1 LSRLWGLVVGIAVVA
16 AALSVA
22 CGGSDSKSSS
32 SSSNSGSSA
41 TAAPATSSP
50 PQILTLT
57 ATEAGQQYGFDPS
70 TFTAKTGN
78 VTIKY
83 SNKAGNNRPHTLEI
97 KTSDGKSLV
106 KSEEIDPGKSTDV
119 SFTLASAGTYQ
130 FICYNPG
137 HADRGQKGTIT
148 VS

>member
-1 LSRLWGLVVGIAVVA
+1 MSRLWGLVVGIAVVA
-16 AALSVA
+16 AALSAA

-32 SSSNSGSSA
+32 TSGGSSSSSA
-41 TAAPATSSP
+41 APTPSGP
-50 PQILTLT
+50 PQVLTLT
-57 ATEAGQQYGFDPS
+57 AIEAGSQYAFDPS

-83 SNKAGNNRPHTLEI
+83 SNKASNNRPHTLEI
-97 KTSDGKSLV
+97 KTSDGKSLI
-106 KSEEIDPGKSTDV
+106 KSDEIDPGKETDV
-119 SFTLASAGTYQ
+119 TFTLAAAGTYQ

>member
-22 CGGSDSKSSS
+22 CGGSDSKSNSS
-32 SSSNSGSSA
+32 SSSSSSA
-41 TAAPATSSP
+41 TAAPAPSGP
-50 PQILTLT
+50 PQVLTLT
-57 ATEAGQQYGFDPS
+57 ATEAGGNYGFDPA
-70 TFTAKTGN
+70 TFTAKPGN
-78 VTIKY
+78 VTIRY

-97 KTSDGKSLV
+97 KTSDGKSII
-106 KSEEIDPGKSTDV
+106 KSDEIDPGKETDV
-119 SFTLASAGTYQ
+119 TFALPTAGTYQ